1 MISLKSPGW
10 LSKAAATGLIAGA
23 ALLLPLQPL
32 QAGFS
37 VRPTS
42 LHLTQPGAVA
52 TLYLNNNTRTTN
64 VYQVGPAEWTDRS
77 VPTAVAPTKDLTV
90 SPRVLR
96 LRPCETGRVRIT
108 SARPGIAG
116 SGKAY
121 RILARQVAPAQPG
134 GDLNVGINIQFNV
147 PLLTV
152 QR

>member
-1 MISLKSPGW
+1 MICSTIPTLP
-10 LSKAAATGLIAGA
+10 SKATRAGLIVGA
-23 ALLLPLQPL
+23 ALLLTLQPL

-42 LHLTQPGAVA
+42 LHLTKPGAVA
-52 TLYLNNNTRTTN
+52 TLYLNNNTGTTN

-96 LRPCETGRVRIT
+96 LRPGEIGRVRIT
-108 SARPGIAG
+108 AARPGIAG

-134 GDLNVGINIQFNV
+134 GDLKVGINIQFNV
-147 PLLTV
+147 PLLTA